1 MATIDPSSS
10 SAPDDSVRGKPP
22 MTLHRRSKIT
32 ELVRQQ
38 GAVRVGDLAEEFQVS
53 EVTIRNDL
61 EQLEKEGQLV
71 RDRGGAIAG
80 SVTPITS
87 LARLDQRATLNQDEK
102 RRIGRAAAKL
112 VNPGDTIILDAGTT
126 TLEVARAVTGITPLT
141 VVTNALD
148 IACELTA
155 RSEAGVIL
163 LGGTI
168 SREAGSTLGAHTEHH
183 LGEFVAQKLFLGT
196 QAFDLEH
203 GLTDTTIEIA
213 QAKRAM
219 VRAARQVILLTDS
232 SKWQRS
238 GFIKVVPL
246 KEIDTIITDTNLPA
260 DAREAIERLGVEL
273 ILA

>member
-1 MATIDPSSS
+1 M
-10 SAPDDSVRGKPP
+10 SAELDDSSRSKPA
-22 MTLHRRSKIT
+22 MTLHRRSKIA

-38 GAVRVGDLAEEFQVS
+38 GAARVGELADEFQVS

-61 EQLEKEGQLV
+61 DQLEKDGRLV

-80 SVTPITS
+80 TSTAITS
-87 LARLDQRATLNQDEK
+87 LARVDQRANLNQDEK

-126 TLEVARAVTGITPLT
+126 TLELARAAAGISPLT
-141 VVTNALD
+141 VVTNSLEV
-148 IACELTA
+148 ACELTMK
-155 RSEAGVIL
+155 SEAGVIL
-163 LGGTI
+163 LGGNI
-168 SREAGSTLGAHTEHH
+168 NRQAGSTLGAHTEHH

-203 GLTDTTIEIA
+203 GLTDTTIDIA
-213 QAKRAM
+213 QVKRAM
-219 VRAARQVILLTDS
+219 VRAARRVILLTDS

-238 GFIKVVPL
+238 GFMKVVPL

-260 DAREAIERLGVEL
+260 EAREAIEGLGVEL
-273 ILA
+273 ILV